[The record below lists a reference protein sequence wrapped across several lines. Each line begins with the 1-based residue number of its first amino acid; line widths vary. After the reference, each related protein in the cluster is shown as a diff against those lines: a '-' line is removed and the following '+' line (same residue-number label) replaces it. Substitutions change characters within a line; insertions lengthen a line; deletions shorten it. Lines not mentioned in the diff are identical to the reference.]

1 MDKLP
6 DDLISDE
13 MPERPIVLRHNGVQI
28 TLTDTEA
35 TLLNYALSK
44 ETSLGNILRTIG
56 EDYDEEWFRRVLNL
70 LYATML
76 TSRDEPF
83 DIDTRTAMCV
93 CIIIQDLNDTY
104 PNALLEEFV
113 RKLKTLRMGDY
124 SGQVHS

>member
-1 MDKLP
+1 MDLKK
-6 DDLISDE
+6 DLRNE
-13 MPERPIVLRHNGVQI
+13 EPAEKPIILRHNGVQI

-104 PNALLEEFV
+104 PNALLEDFV
-113 RKLKTLRMGDY
+113 HKLKTLRMGDY
-124 SGQVHS
+124 SGRVHS

>member
-1 MDKLP
+1 MDLRK
-6 DDLISDE
+6 DLRNE
-13 MPERPIVLRHNGVQI
+13 EPAEKPIILKHNDVQI

-56 EDYDEEWFRRVLNL
+56 EDYDEEWFHRVLNL

-83 DIDTRTAMCV
+83 DIDTRTTMLV

-104 PNALLEEFV
+104 QNPILYDFMS
-113 RKLKTLRMGDY
+113 KLKTLLNEEHDG
-124 SGQVHS
+124 

>member
-1 MDKLP
+1 MDRLP
-6 DDLISDE
+6 ADLISEE

-28 TLTDTEA
+28 TLIDTEA

-76 TSRDEPF
+76 TLRDEPF
-83 DIDTRTAMCV
+83 DIDTRTAMFVCV
-93 CIIIQDLNDTY
+93 IIQELNDTY
-104 PNALLEEFV
+104 QNPILYDFMS
-113 RKLKTLRMGDY
+113 KLKTLLNEEHDGRI
-124 SGQVHS
+124 HF

>member
-1 MDKLP
+1 MDLRK
-6 DDLISDE
+6 DLRNE
-13 MPERPIVLRHNGVQI
+13 EPAEKPIILRHNGVQI

-76 TSRDEPF
+76 TSRNEPF
-83 DIDTRTAMCV
+83 DIDTRTAMFV
-93 CIIIQDLNDTY
+93 CIIIQELNDTY
-104 PNALLEEFV
+104 PNVLLEEFV
-113 RKLKTLRMGDY
+113 RKLETLRNEDY